1 MAILKFNASDKLA
14 SAIMPAGYY
23 SFEVIDIGEPTKSG
37 SGKSMNLHSKFHVI
51 DDEKFTGKEL
61 KITFNT
67 GMDRPSVLGT
77 MVLMPHTWVMQLAAA
92 TADIDILEVPE
103 NVDTESLKGL
113 KFDGRVEKI
122 IVDGVV
128 LNTISGFLP
137 YGAGKKKESEG
148 SPF

>member
-1 MAILKFNASDKLA
+1 MAILKFTQADKLA

-23 SFEVIDIGEPTKSG
+23 SFEVAEIGEPVASG
-37 SGKSMNLHSKFHVI
+37 SKKSMNLHSKFHVI

-77 MVLMPHTWVMQLAAA
+77 MCLMPHTWIQQLAAA
-92 TADIDILEVPE
+92 TADIDILEVPDDL
-103 NVDTESLKGL
+103 DTASLQGL
-113 KFDGRVEKI
+113 KFDGRVEKV

-137 YGAGKKKESEG
+137 YGVGRKKEAEG